1 MNNESGSISLST
13 VHRPDFRQSKLLTA
27 IGLVGSI
34 AAVDGH
40 ITFKMGRYTIGFV
53 KLITITAELIRFT
66 FRRCCRRGDRSQDVI
81 IEIILDHS

>member
-13 VHRPDFRQSKLLTA
+13 VHRQSKLLTA